1 MDRDRSL
8 DEFVGGQSDGSA
20 DSNADDDP
28 ADSDGDDGP
37 ADPDVSRDADSD
49 PVDSDGDVDSD
60 PVDSDADDDSDLA
73 DRAPDT
79 DGSGAA
85 VSGGDEDDVEPAA
98 VTYRWDPDGVPCSE
112 CGSTADRLWSGESG
126 QVCAACKEW

>member
-1 MDRDRSL
+1 
-8 DEFVGGQSDGSA
+8 
-20 DSNADDDP
+20 
-28 ADSDGDDGP
+28 
-37 ADPDVSRDADSD
+37 
-49 PVDSDGDVDSD
+49 
-60 PVDSDADDDSDLA
+60 VDSDADDDSDLA

-79 DGSGAA
+79 DGSDTATDPAA
-85 VSGGDEDDVEPAA
+85 DEDDVQPAA

>member
-20 DSNADDDP
+20 DSNADDD
-28 ADSDGDDGP
+28 
-37 ADPDVSRDADSD
+37 
-49 PVDSDGDVDSD
+49 
-60 PVDSDADDDSDLA
+60 SDLA

-79 DGSGAA
+79 DGSDTATDPAA
-85 VSGGDEDDVEPAA
+85 DEDDVQPAA

>member
-20 DSNADDDP
+20 DSDDS
-28 ADSDGDDGP
+28 ADGDDGP
-37 ADPDVSRDADSD
+37 ADPDVGRDA
-49 PVDSDGDVDSD
+49 DSD

-79 DGSGAA
+79 DGSEAA

>member
-20 DSNADDDP
+20 DSDDS
-28 ADSDGDDGP
+28 ADGDDGP
-37 ADPDVSRDADSD
+37 ADPDIHNDVADD
-49 PVDSDGDVDSD
+49 PVDSNADDDPVDPDGDV
-60 PVDSDADDDSDLA
+60 DSDLA

-112 CGSTADRLWSGESG
+112 CGSTVDRLWSGESG
-126 QVCAACKEW
+126 QVCAACKDW